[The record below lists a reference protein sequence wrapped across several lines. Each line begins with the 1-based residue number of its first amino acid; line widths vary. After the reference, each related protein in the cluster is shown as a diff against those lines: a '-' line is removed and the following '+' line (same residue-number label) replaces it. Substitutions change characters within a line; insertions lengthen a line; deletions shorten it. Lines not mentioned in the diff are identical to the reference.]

1 MLEKGPVWRNGE
13 GVVSGDGIEGIVP
26 SRLVAPAATAATPAL
41 YLRKSLLET
50 PFLVVEV
57 PPCLVSVD
65 KCLFLLKLGSQ
76 SGLGVNF

>member
-1 MLEKGPVWRNGE
+1 M
-13 GVVSGDGIEGIVP
+13 EGIVP

-50 PFLVVEV
+50 PFFVVEV

-65 KCLFLLKLGSQ
+65 KFLFRLKLGTESD
-76 SGLGVNF
+76 LGMNF